1 MKKILF
7 LATTMFV
14 LASCNNHEKV
24 YSFEQVYEHHSI
36 DDSYSPEGI
45 WKYENS
51 DGYIIKDTVGFGPCN
66 SKTTYYDNNGR
77 VIAYVGTASE
87 CSPSL
92 IKLFYDD
99 NGRVNMI
106 VDDRTDFYKRYD
118 KLSKNKKFR
127 EFDNSVGFDAAVAVE
142 VFEGKPYHKEDVV
155 YSFVYDEDGNLIKVL
170 NPLNDESISA
180 EYGTSLTWS
189 IEECENFWC
198 SDLHGGYHIVKIKSR
213 HNHPDGKVSFA
224 NFRDYKILSKD
235 TYDGNKMIGK
245 ELYELMWNDEENEY
259 VLILSTFDISDSEI
273 AETSGN
279 DYSKSV
285 HRFNGNDVVQ
295 YERISQF
302 NTVLRRINF
311 KRVNNGFKYQVYDYD
326 YSEKKLKIGEA
337 GITTDE
343 VLSLYNYCSNCYDE
357 IYLYKND
364 LIESIETWDSL
375 YWEPWMSEYL

>member
-1 MKKILF
+1 MKKF
-7 LATTMFV
+7 LLLTLTMFV

-36 DDSYSPEGI
+36 DDSYGPEGI

-51 DGYIIKDTVGFGPCN
+51 DGYIITDTIGGAPCN

-106 VDDRTDFYKRYD
+106 VDDRTDFYEKHD

-142 VFEGKPYHKEDVV
+142 VFEGKPYHKDDIV
-155 YSFVYDEDGNLIKVL
+155 YSFVYDEDGNLIKVF
-170 NPLNDESISA
+170 NPLNGESISA

-189 IEECENFWC
+189 IEEYENFWC

-224 NFRDYKILSKD
+224 TFRDYKILSKA

-245 ELYELMWNDEENEY
+245 ELYELVWNDEENEY
-259 VLILSTFDISDSEI
+259 VSILSNTFDLSDSEI
-273 AETSGN
+273 VKTPGD
-279 DYSKSV
+279 DYSRSV

-295 YERISQF
+295 YEKISQY
-302 NTVLRRINF
+302 NTVLKRINF
-311 KRVNNGFKYQVYDYD
+311 KRVNNGFKYQVYYYN
-326 YSEKKLKIGEA
+326 YSEKRLEVGEA
-337 GITTDE
+337 GLTTDE
-343 VLSLYNYCSNCYDE
+343 VLSLCNSLECYDH

-364 LIESIETWDSL
+364 LIESIETWDS
-375 YWEPWMSEYL
+375 WDPWMYEHL